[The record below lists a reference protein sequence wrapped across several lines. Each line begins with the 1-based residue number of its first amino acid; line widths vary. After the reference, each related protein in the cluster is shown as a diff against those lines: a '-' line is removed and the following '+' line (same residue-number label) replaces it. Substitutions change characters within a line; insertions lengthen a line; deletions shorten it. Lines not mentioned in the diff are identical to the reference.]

1 MNEELLLAVTP
12 MLTAVLGVYP
22 DCPGASCTG
31 TAWDRHYA
39 AREAA
44 RGVDLNR
51 PWPEVRKALVSACGL
66 QVQEST
72 SHCFND
78 FNHVDCC
85 TMQSEQTQKTNEESK
100 VVGMHS
106 VNFLGDHIVDA
117 SLKSHG
123 DGGSWCTCH
132 LSAPHDVC
140 HKQFGA
146 RPAFKLVF
154 CHGGGQ
160 AALMD
165 DDGNILA
172 SGKPL
177 PDGGTVPEYGGERA
191 RKQLWGVLVK
201 SKNETMTSRWLRSC
215 DAATAFAED
224 GTLDHDEL

>member
-1 MNEELLLAVTP
+1 MLA
-12 MLTAVLGVYP
+12 AVLGVYP
-22 DCPGASCTG
+22 DRPGASRTG

-39 AREAA
+39 AREA

-51 PWPEVRKALVSACGL
+51 RPEVRKAPVSACGL
-66 QVQEST
+66 QVQQST

-154 CHGGGQ
+154 LPRRRPGRADGRRRQHPGLGQ
-160 AALMD
+160 AAARRR
-165 DDGNILA
+165 NRA
-172 SGKPL
+172 R
-177 PDGGTVPEYGGERA
+177 VGGERA

-215 DAATAFAED
+215 DAATAFGD
-224 GTLDHDEL
+224 GATIYRDELQADG